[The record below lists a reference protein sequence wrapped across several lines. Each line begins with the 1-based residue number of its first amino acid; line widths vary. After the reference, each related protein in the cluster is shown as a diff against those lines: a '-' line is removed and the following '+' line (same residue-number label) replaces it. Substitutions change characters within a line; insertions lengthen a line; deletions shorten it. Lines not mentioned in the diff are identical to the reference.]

1 VSELQPGLIRVR
13 LKAEDYAGF
22 QIFHGRWQLVGM
34 GIFYAC
40 LFVLLAKW
48 RGLLD
53 DTGRIAVVLPAA
65 VIVSGLLVGYQI
77 YRIRVRS
84 GKRFEGEGL
93 SGLEQQI
100 ELLETEIRH
109 TTEGRTV
116 GLPWDEIRKVAE
128 SSRALLIYY
137 ASNKVILLPKRD
149 IADLADVK
157 AVLRRR
163 LPAAKLKL
171 KG

>member
-1 VSELQPGLIRVR
+1 MSETQPGPIRIR

-22 QIFHGRWQLVGM
+22 QLYQGRWQLVGM
-34 GIFYAC
+34 FVFYAC

-48 RGLLD
+48 SGLLQAAS
-53 DTGRIAVVLPAA
+53 GLAVVIPAA
-65 VIVSGLLVGYQI
+65 LIVSGLMVWYQI
-77 YRIRVRS
+77 YRMRVRS

-100 ELLETEIRH
+100 ELAETEVRH
-109 TTEGRTV
+109 TAGGQTT
-116 GLPWDEIRKVAE
+116 GLPWDEIRKAAE
-128 SSRALLIYY
+128 SSRAILIYF

-157 AVLRRR
+157 AALRRH
-163 LPAAKLKL
+163 LPASKLRL